1 MLTRYAK
8 DFKAR
13 IEKLVFRVGGFLEKR
28 VLEDIYEKWLWLQIK
43 DGPFP
48 EHIGIIPDGN
58 RRWARRLGLDPIQGH
73 ETGYERIKEVLNWI
87 WDLNVKYVTVYA
99 MSSENCKYRSRDE
112 FNHLLSLLRRGVKEL
127 LESGEIEKRRIRVKV
142 IGDLSYLP
150 QDLVD
155 EVKKL
160 EEKSSVFKDR
170 TLTIAVCYGGR
181 QEIIEAV
188 RKLISDYEKGHVKIS
203 DVTEETFSKY
213 LMTSDLPDPDLV
225 IRTSGEVRIS
235 NFLLWQ
241 TAYSELYFCDV
252 YWPEFRRIDFW
263 RAIRSY
269 QARERRFGR

>member
-1 MLTRYAK
+1 MLTRYAN

-28 VLEDIYEKWLWLQIK
+28 LLEDIYEKWLWLQIK

-73 ETGYERIKEVLNWI
+73 ETGYERIKEVLDWI

-112 FNHLLSLLRRGVKEL
+112 FDHLLSLLRRGVREL

>member
-1 MLTRYAK
+1 MLTRYTR

-28 VLEDIYEKWLWLQIK
+28 VFEDIYEKWLWLQIK

-48 EHIGIIPDGN
+48 QHIGIIPDGN
-58 RRWARRLGLDPIQGH
+58 RRWARRLGLDPTQGH

-87 WDLNVKYVTVYA
+87 WDLNVKYVTIYA
-99 MSSENCKYRSRDE
+99 MSSENCRYRSRDE
-112 FNHLLSLLRRGVKEL
+112 FNHLASLLRRGVREL

-150 QDLVD
+150 QDLVE

-170 TLTIAVCYGGR
+170 TLTLAVCYGGR

-188 RKLISDYEKGHVKIS
+188 KKLINDYEKGVVKIS

>member
-1 MLTRYAK
+1 MLTRYAR

-28 VLEDIYEKWLWLQIK
+28 VFEDIYEKWLWLQIK

-48 EHIGIIPDGN
+48 QHIGIIPDGN
-58 RRWARRLGLDPIQGH
+58 RRWARRLGLDPTQGH

-87 WDLNVKYVTVYA
+87 WDLNVKYVTIYA

-112 FNHLLSLLRRGVKEL
+112 FNHLVSLLRRGVREL

-155 EVKKL
+155 EIKKL
-160 EEKSSVFKDR
+160 EEKTSVFKDR
-170 TLTIAVCYGGR
+170 TLTLAVCYGGR

-188 RKLISDYEKGHVKIS
+188 RKLISDYEKGLVKIS

-252 YWPEFRRIDFW
+252 YWPEFRKIDFW

>member
-1 MLTRYAK
+1 MLTRYAR

-28 VLEDIYEKWLWLQIK
+28 VFEDIYEKWLWLQIK

-48 EHIGIIPDGN
+48 QHIGIIPDGN
-58 RRWARRLGLDPIQGH
+58 RRWARRLGLDPTQGH

-87 WDLNVKYVTVYA
+87 WDLNVKYVTIYA
-99 MSSENCKYRSRDE
+99 MSSENCRYRSRDE
-112 FNHLLSLLRRGVKEL
+112 FNHLVSLLRRGVREL

-150 QDLVD
+150 QDLVE

-188 RKLISDYEKGHVKIS
+188 KKLISDYEKGLVKIS